1 MNETLISF
9 LLAIFIAGVVVFRR
23 LHGKVRKGS
32 GESAALKKKIAVL
45 EQHSVQ
51 LREAQRQAETRAR
64 DLRFFYER
72 PPSVNSRVAPPF
84 SPVNRP
90 EKTANLLVFTERQKE
105 FAEVRN
111 RLDVIYVEARHSP
124 QEKHIAEF
132 DSIVDRLERVT
143 GCNMSI
149 WLGIP
154 PQKEQTA
161 AVSREQ
167 LTKVSIG
174 QLQARDSDLFSTG
187 ILSLRA
193 FCSYQIAHSQLPQ
206 GFVLPPPKAA
216 DLIH

>member
-1 MNETLISF
+1 MNEMLISF
-9 LLAIFIAGVVVFRR
+9 LLAILIAGVAVFLR
-23 LHGKVRKGS
+23 LHGRLRKGS
-32 GESAALKKKIAVL
+32 DEAAALNKKIAVL
-45 EQHSVQ
+45 EQHGVQ

-64 DLRFFYER
+64 DLRFFFER
-72 PPSVNSRVAPPF
+72 PPCVNSRIAPPF

-90 EKTANLLVFTERQKE
+90 EQTANLLVTERQKE

-111 RLDVIYVEARHSP
+111 RLDVIYAEARHSP

-132 DSIVDRLERVT
+132 DSILDRLQRAT
-143 GCNMSI
+143 GCDMSR

-154 PQKEQTA
+154 RQKEQTT

-187 ILSLRA
+187 LLSLRA

-206 GFVLPPPKAA
+206 GFVPPPPKAA
-216 DLIH
+216 D